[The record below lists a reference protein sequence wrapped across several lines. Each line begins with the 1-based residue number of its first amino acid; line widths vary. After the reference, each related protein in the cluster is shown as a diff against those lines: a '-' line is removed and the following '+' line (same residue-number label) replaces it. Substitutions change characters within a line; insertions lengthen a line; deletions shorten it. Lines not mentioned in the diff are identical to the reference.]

1 MDPLY
6 REDDDPSEEEEHS
19 SKYKY
24 FTQWLLRPMVR
35 GMMFG
40 IGHFIT
46 LKIVGP
52 FIVSKLSQS
61 SQSVALTQ

>member
-6 REDDDPSEEEEHS
+6 REDDDPNEEEEYS

-24 FTQWLLRPMVR
+24 FTQWFLRPLAR
-35 GMMFG
+35 GIMFG
-40 IGHFIT
+40 LGHYIT

-52 FIVSKLSQS
+52 YIVAKLSS
-61 SQSVALTQ
+61 SQSVAIAQ